1 MPSTRRE
8 GLSDNR
14 TQGFGHCERESEVE
28 NNMSKNYESKAAIIE
43 EIKNLLDTC
52 QSAVIVD
59 YRGLTVEEDTA
70 LRKQFREAGVVYKV
84 LKNTYVKRAA
94 DELGIEGLDADLN
107 GPTAVAFGINDPAAP
122 AKIIK
127 KFIADKKKMTVKCG
141 IVDKQYIDVK
151 GVDALSELPSREVL
165 IAKLLGSMN
174 APISGLVSVLGGTVR
189 KLLYALNAVADAK
202 NETAA

>member
-1 MPSTRRE
+1 MA
-8 GLSDNR
+8 
-14 TQGFGHCERESEVE
+14 
-28 NNMSKNYESKAAIIE
+28 KNYESKAALIE
-43 EIKNLLDTC
+43 EIKELLNTC

-59 YRGLTVEEDTA
+59 YRGLTMEEDTA

-94 DELGIEGLDADLN
+94 DELGITGLDADLN
-107 GPTAVAFGINDPAAP
+107 GPTAVAFGINDPASP

-141 IVDKQYIDVK
+141 IVDKQHIDVK
-151 GVDALSELPSREVL
+151 GVDALADLPSREVL

-174 APISGLVSVLGGTVR
+174 APITGLVSVLGGTVR
-189 KLLYALNAVADAK
+189 KLLYALNAVADSK
-202 NETAA
+202 SEPAA

>member
-1 MPSTRRE
+1 
-8 GLSDNR
+8 
-14 TQGFGHCERESEVE
+14 
-28 NNMSKNYESKAAIIE
+28 MSKNYESKAAIIE

-70 LRKQFREAGVVYKV
+70 LRKQFREDGVVYKV

-107 GPTAVAFGINDPAAP
+107 GPTAVAFSYDDLVAPANDPAAP

-151 GVDALSELPSREVL
+151 GVDALAELPSREVL

-202 NETAA
+202 SETAA